1 MAMDFSFKES
11 PRKKRQFKYLSFLPK
26 NLRPLGF
33 YALVF
38 NVANIALAVF
48 FYPSLQEQLPLF
60 YSLPDTQQ
68 LVAKENLF
76 ILPLVASVINFCHFM
91 IIKSFKNAHQTI
103 LHVFILVTNILQIL
117 LLAIVLR
124 LILILR

>member
-26 NLRPLGF
+26 HLRPLGF
-33 YALVF
+33 YAVLF
-38 NVANIALAVF
+38 NLANIVTSVF
-48 FYPSLQEQLPLF
+48 FYPSLQQQLPLF
-60 YSLPDTQQ
+60 YSLPETQQ
-68 LVAKENLF
+68 LITKENLF
-76 ILPLVASVINFCHFM
+76 ILPLTASVINFCHFM

-103 LHVFILVTNILQIL
+103 LHVFMFVTNILQIL